1 MKNEDNQKQLSTAL
15 GAIGALSGKTDE
27 VQNEAIRKSPE
38 YLRVKDELFRLYDDF
53 RDCLAETL
61 KPLGIDVVQVQ
72 IRSAIPGD
80 VRGLYE
86 KLAAMQIV
94 PEVKVGA
101 TKTDHEV
108 PSWLE
113 GNLCQ

>member
-1 MKNEDNQKQLSTAL
+1 MKNNDHQKQLGTPL
-15 GAIGALSGKTDE
+15 GAIRALSVKTDE
-27 VQNEAIRKSPE
+27 VQNEAIRKSLE
-38 YLRVKDELFRLYDDF
+38 YLRVRNELFRLYDDF

-61 KPLGIDVVQVQ
+61 KPLGINVVRVQ
-72 IRSAIPGD
+72 IQSAIPGN

-101 TKTDHEV
+101 AKADHEV
-108 PSWLE
+108 PPWLE
-113 GNLCQ
+113 GNLC

>member
-1 MKNEDNQKQLSTAL
+1 MKNEDHQKQLSTPL
-15 GAIGALSGKTDE
+15 GAIRALSVKTDE

-38 YLRVKDELFRLYDDF
+38 YLRVKDELFRLYDDV
-53 RDCLAETL
+53 RDCLADTL
-61 KPLGIDVVQVQ
+61 KPLGIDVVQVH
-72 IRSAIPGD
+72 IRSAIPRD

-101 TKTDHEV
+101 TNADHEV
-108 PSWLE
+108 PPWLE
-113 GNLCQ
+113 GNLC